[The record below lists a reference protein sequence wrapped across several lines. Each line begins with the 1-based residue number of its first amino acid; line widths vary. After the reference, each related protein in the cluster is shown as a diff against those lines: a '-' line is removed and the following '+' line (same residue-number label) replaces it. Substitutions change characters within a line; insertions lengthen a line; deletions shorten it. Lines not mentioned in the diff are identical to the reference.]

1 MYSEGKERT
10 FFSKVYFNMT
20 WALALTGLVA
30 YGVSIYPPFVNAIV
44 NNFAGLLI
52 LMLLEVILVATLS
65 RRIMSMSVGAAYAG
79 LMVFSLING
88 VTLSLIFLVYTASS
102 IVTVFAVAAGLFLV
116 MALFGYTTKK
126 DLSAWGR
133 FLIMAVFGLIIAS
146 VVNLIIRSETLMYIY
161 SFVGVFIFSGL
172 TAYDTQ
178 YLKNIFN
185 NTSLAPEQY
194 EKIAIIGAL
203 KLYLDLINLFLML
216 LRIFGRRR

>member
-1 MYSEGKERT
+1 MYTERKEQT
-10 FFSKVYFNMT
+10 FFSKVYFNMM

-30 YGVSIYPPFVNAIV
+30 YGVSHYPPFVTAIM
-44 NNFAGLLI
+44 NNMAGLLI
-52 LMLLEVILVATLS
+52 LMLLEVILVVVLS
-65 RRIMSMSVGAAYAG
+65 KRIMIMSIGAAYLG
-79 LMVFSLING
+79 LMVFSVING

-102 IVTVFAVAAGLFLV
+102 IVMVFGVAAGLFLV

-146 VVNLIIRSETLMYIY
+146 VVNIFLQSETLMYVY
-161 SFVGVFIFSGL
+161 SFAGVFIFAGL

-194 EKIAIIGAL
+194 EKIAIVGAL

-216 LRIFGRRR
+216 LRLFGRRR

>member
-1 MYSEGKERT
+1 MYKERT
-10 FFSKVYFNMT
+10 EQSFFSKVYFNMM

-30 YGVSIYPPFVNAIV
+30 YGVSAYPPFINAII
-44 NNFAGLLI
+44 NNVTGLII
-52 LMLLEVILVATLS
+52 LMLLEVVLVAVLS
-65 RRIMSMSVGAAYAG
+65 RRIMAMSIGAAYVG
-79 LMVFSLING
+79 LMVFSIING
-88 VTLSLIFLVYTASS
+88 VTLARIFLVYTTTS
-102 IVTVFAVAAGLFLV
+102 IVTVFAAAAGLFLV
-116 MALFGYTTKK
+116 MAVFGYTTKR

-146 VVNLIIRSETLMYIY
+146 VLNLLLRSAMLMYVY

-178 YLKNIFN
+178 YLKNVYN
-185 NTSLAPEQY
+185 NAGLAPEQA

-216 LRIFGRRR
+216 LRFFGRRR